1 MTTSKPSNTA
11 KSSNTPKPFA
21 PTPFK
26 PPFWLTNPHLQ
37 SILPKFFAPE
47 VPNYR
52 RALKQDS
59 LCETDIA
66 YDFYDAHPIEAT
78 DDGTLEQTP
87 LVVLFHG
94 MEGSS
99 DSHYA
104 RALAYQMHRDG
115 WHFVV
120 AHFRSCG
127 GIPANGRV
135 FYNAGDTEEVH
146 HMLQNLREQYA
157 HIYAVGV
164 SLGGNALA
172 KYMGE
177 YGDEALCEGAVVISA
192 PVDMSSAAL
201 SMHSFLSHRIYTP
214 YLLNPIIKKAL
225 ANDITEEE
233 IASIKSVNR
242 ISDFDNIFTA
252 PRHGY
257 RSKNDYY
264 HSSSALPYL
273 INVTHPLLLISAKD
287 DPFIGF
293 TATQG
298 DVSDSVTILDT
309 DHGGHIGYLR
319 YRSASKQA
327 DTVKSSSK
335 QSKKNGKKTKTSKFD
350 INWIPETV
358 SAFFHSIGIPSN
370 DISLDNVS
378 PGNASP
384 NNASNE

>member
-1 MTTSKPSNTA
+1 MPT
-11 KSSNTPKPFA
+11 SNTPAKPFA
-21 PTPFK
+21 PAPFK

-37 SILPKFFAPE
+37 SILPKFFAPKT
-47 VPNYR
+47 PTYR
-52 RALKQDS
+52 RAVRKDS
-59 LCETDIA
+59 LDESDIA
-66 YDFYDAHPIEAT
+66 YDFYDAHPVNVA
-78 DDGTLEQTP
+78 DDNALEQTP
-87 LVVLFHG
+87 LIVLFHG

-104 RALAYQMHRDG
+104 RALAYQMHSNG

-127 GIPANGRV
+127 GIPASGRV

-146 HMLQNLREQYA
+146 HMLQNLRKKYA

-225 ANDITEEE
+225 SNDISKEE
-233 IASIKSVNR
+233 IDSIKAVNR
-242 ISDFDNIFTA
+242 ISDFDHIFTA

-257 RSKNDYY
+257 RSNNDYY
-264 HSSSALPYL
+264 NRSSALPYL
-273 INVTHPLLLISAKD
+273 IDVTRPLLLISAKD
-287 DPFIGF
+287 DPFLGF
-293 TATQG
+293 TATPN
-298 DVSDSVTILDT
+298 DVSDSVTILET
-309 DHGGHIGYLR
+309 EHGGHVGFIR
-319 YRSASKQA
+319 YNANK
-327 DTVKSSSK
+327 DKSPHLY
-335 QSKKNGKKTKTSKFD
+335 KKSRFD

-358 SAFFHSIGIPSN
+358 SAFFQSLGVPSKN
-370 DISLDNVS
+370 Q
-378 PGNASP
+378 
-384 NNASNE
+384 

>member
-1 MTTSKPSNTA
+1 MISQLKQKLKSKSKTNADVTSASASEVEANNTEA
-11 KSSNTPKPFA
+11 ASALDLNDSDEATFS
-21 PTPFK
+21 PTPFN

-37 SILPKFFAPE
+37 TILPKFFAPK
-47 VPNYR
+47 PPQYR
-52 RALKQDS
+52 REILRDS
-59 LCETDIA
+59 LDESDVA
-66 YDFYDAHPIEAT
+66 YDFYDAHPVDNT
-78 DDGTLEQTP
+78 DDKVEQTP

-104 RALAYQMHRDG
+104 RALAHQIHAQG

-127 GIPANGRV
+127 GIPASGRV
-135 FYNAGDTEEVH
+135 FYNAGDTAEVH
-146 HMLQNLREQYA
+146 HMLQTLRQHYQN
-157 HIYAVGV
+157 IYAVGV

-177 YGDEALCEGAVVISA
+177 YGEEACCEAAVSVSS
-192 PVDMSSAAL
+192 PVDMSSAA
-201 SMHSFLSHRIYTP
+201 MNMQRFLGQKIYTP

-225 ANDITEEE
+225 GNE
-233 IASIKSVNR
+233 ISDAEIEAIKAVDR

-257 RSKNDYY
+257 RSNNDYY
-264 HSSSALPYL
+264 RRASALPHL
-273 INVTHPLLLISAKD
+273 TDVAKPLLLISAMD

-293 TATQG
+293 TATEN
-298 DVSDSVTILDT
+298 DVSECVTLLDT

-319 YRSASKQA
+319 YLSEQK
-327 DTVKSSSK
+327 
-335 QSKKNGKKTKTSKFD
+335 KFD

-358 SAFFHSIGIPSN
+358 VDYFKFNGI
-370 DISLDNVS
+370 
-378 PGNASP
+378 AQ
-384 NNASNE
+384 

>member
-1 MTTSKPSNTA
+1 MSNPNTA
-11 KSSNTPKPFA
+11 KPFSPA
-21 PTPFK
+21 PFK

-37 SILPKFFAPE
+37 SILPKFFAPKS
-47 VPNYR
+47 PTYR
-52 RALKQDS
+52 RVIRKDS
-59 LCETDIA
+59 LDETDIA
-66 YDFYDAHPIEAT
+66 YDFYDAYPVNAAADNAHET
-78 DDGTLEQTP
+78 GEQTP
-87 LVVLFHG
+87 LIVLFHG

-104 RALAYQMHRDG
+104 RALAYEMHAQG

-135 FYNAGDTEEVH
+135 FYNAGDTGELH
-146 HMLQNLREQYA
+146 HMLQNLAKKYA

-177 YGDEALCEGAVVISA
+177 YGDAALCQGAVVISA

-225 ANDITEEE
+225 ANDISREE
-233 IASIKSVNR
+233 IASIKAVKR

-257 RSKNDYY
+257 RSNNDYY
-264 HSSSALPYL
+264 RRSSALPYL
-273 INVTHPLLLISAKD
+273 LDVTYPLLLISAKD

-293 TATQG
+293 TATPN
-298 DVSDSVTILDT
+298 DVSDSVTILET

-319 YRSASKQA
+319 YRTDKAQA
-327 DTVKSSSK
+327 DTSQSPDKPSK
-335 QSKKNGKKTKTSKFD
+335 AQKFD
-350 INWIPETV
+350 INWVPETV
-358 SAFFHSIGIPSN
+358 SAYFQSIGVPTN
-370 DISLDNVS
+370 KH
-378 PGNASP
+378 
-384 NNASNE
+384 

>member
-1 MTTSKPSNTA
+1 MSISKP
-11 KSSNTPKPFA
+11 NTPFS

-37 SILPKFFAPE
+37 SILPKFFAPKA
-47 VPNYR
+47 PTYR
-52 RALKQDS
+52 RVVKKDS
-59 LCETDIA
+59 LDESDIA
-66 YDFYDAHPIEAT
+66 YDFYDAHPVETST
-78 DDGTLEQTP
+78 DGELEQTP
-87 LVVLFHG
+87 LIVLFHG

-104 RALAYQMHRDG
+104 RALAHQMHAQG

-127 GIPANGRV
+127 GIPASGSV
-135 FYNAGDTEEVH
+135 FYNAGDTKEVH
-146 HMLQNLREQYA
+146 HTLENLRKHYA
-157 HIYAVGV
+157 HIYGIGV

-177 YGDEALCEGAVVISA
+177 YANQALCDGAAVISA
-192 PVDMSSAAL
+192 PVDMSSAAIT
-201 SMHSFLSHRIYTP
+201 MHNFLSHRIYTP

-225 ANDITEEE
+225 TNDLSQDE
-233 IASIKSVNR
+233 INSISAANR
-242 ISDFDNIFTA
+242 ISDFDDIFTA

-264 HSSSALPYL
+264 YSSSALPYL
-273 INVTHPLLLISAKD
+273 RAVTRPLLLISAKD

-293 TATQG
+293 TATPN

-309 DHGGHIGYLR
+309 AHGGHIGYLR
-319 YRSASKQA
+319 YRSDNRSINSRSANGQSTDNNAQSKQA
-327 DTVKSSSK
+327 TANGNGNG
-335 QSKKNGKKTKTSKFD
+335 NGKKTNPSKFD

-358 SAFFHSIGIPSN
+358 SAYFEWIGV
-370 DISLDNVS
+370 DSLK
-378 PGNASP
+378 
-384 NNASNE
+384 

>member
-1 MTTSKPSNTA
+1 MPTSKPT
-11 KSSNTPKPFA
+11 KPFSPA
-21 PTPFK
+21 PFK

-37 SILPKFFAPE
+37 SILPKFFAPKT
-47 VPNYR
+47 PSYR
-52 RALKQDS
+52 RVIKQDS

-66 YDFYDAHPIEAT
+66 YDFYDAHPVQVLE
-78 DDGTLEQTP
+78 DSENGKREQTP
-87 LVVLFHG
+87 LIVLFHG

-104 RALAYQMHRDG
+104 RALAYQMHAQG

-135 FYNAGDTEEVH
+135 FYNAGDTGEVH
-146 HMLQNLREQYA
+146 HMLENLRENYA

-177 YGDEALCEGAVVISA
+177 YGDNALCDGAAVISA
-192 PVDMSSAAL
+192 PVDMSSAAIT
-201 SMHSFLSHRIYTP
+201 MHSFLSHRIYTP

-225 ANDITEEE
+225 ANDLSQDE
-233 IASIKSVNR
+233 INSIKAANR
-242 ISDFDNIFTA
+242 ISDFDDIFTA

-273 INVTHPLLLISAKD
+273 RDVTRPLLLISAKD

-293 TATQG
+293 TATPN

-309 DHGGHIGYLR
+309 EHGGHIGYLR
-319 YRSASKQA
+319 YRSDSQAKNAQSTNAQSINDNAKTKQA
-327 DTVKSSSK
+327 GS
-335 QSKKNGKKTKTSKFD
+335 NGKKAKTSKFD

-358 SAFFHSIGIPSN
+358 SAYFKHIGVASKTYNN
-370 DISLDNVS
+370 DL
-378 PGNASP
+378 
-384 NNASNE
+384 

>member
-1 MTTSKPSNTA
+1 MPTSKTA
-11 KSSNTPKPFA
+11 TKPFSPA
-21 PTPFK
+21 PFK

-37 SILPKFFAPE
+37 SILPKFFAPKT
-47 VPNYR
+47 PTYR
-52 RALKQDS
+52 RAVRKDS
-59 LCETDIA
+59 LEESDIA
-66 YDFYDAHPIEAT
+66 YDFYDAHPVNVA

-87 LVVLFHG
+87 LIVLFHG

-104 RALAYQMHRDG
+104 RALAYQMHSDG

-127 GIPANGRV
+127 GIPASGRV

-146 HMLQNLREQYA
+146 HMLQNLREKYA

-177 YGDEALCEGAVVISA
+177 YGDKALCEGAVVISA

-214 YLLNPIIKKAL
+214 YLLNPIIQKAL
-225 ANDITEEE
+225 ANDISKEE
-233 IASIKSVNR
+233 IASIKAVNR

-264 HSSSALPYL
+264 HSSSALPHL
-273 INVTHPLLLISAKD
+273 RNVTRPLLLISAKD

-309 DHGGHIGYLR
+309 EHGGHIGYLR
-319 YRSASKQA
+319 YNSNK
-327 DTVKSSSK
+327 DKSPHLY
-335 QSKKNGKKTKTSKFD
+335 KKSRFD

-358 SAFFHSIGIPSN
+358 SAFFQSIGVPSKTQYMN
-370 DISLDNVS
+370 K
-378 PGNASP
+378 P
-384 NNASNE
+384 